1 MSAGWEQ
8 GCFLVCLFVFFGVVD
23 FEQECQNLGLE
34 GRNATS
40 FADQPG
46 GQLVSTCLVKIHFLP
61 GKTENSGGQ
70 SSDTPVLDPQL
81 GFDTG

>member
-8 GCFLVCLFVFFGVVD
+8 GCFFLCLFFFLGVVD

-34 GRNATS
+34 GHNATS

-46 GQLVSTCLVKIHFLP
+46 PTCLVKIHYLP

-70 SSDTPVLDPQL
+70 SSNTPVLDHQL